1 MTHPVALDPTA
12 EPGDLLP
19 LVAAVGNAKIVALGV
34 SCRTSRELSL
44 FSQRVLR
51 VLVTRSGFR
60 TLALEGDDA
69 TSARLDD
76 YVRTGI
82 GDPRA
87 LLAGARPFWR
97 TEEILDTIR
106 WVRAHNEEHPDDP
119 VRIAHPPRPGS
130 GALER
135 QLADDVIAWR
145 ERTGHKIV
153 YWGGL
158 AHTAVASGTAGGYL
172 RERYGSDFASIGL
185 TFHHGNVLFPVP
197 APPPDFAEAA
207 FDPVLD
213 AFYLVPP
220 PHSDARKTRFI
231 GPLPDAEQHLS
242 DGSLRQWFDVV
253 FHVRE
258 TTPVHL
264 FP

>member
-1 MTHPVALDPTA
+1 MTSVH
-12 EPGDLLP
+12 
-19 LVAAVGNAKIVALGV
+19 
-34 SCRTSRELSL
+34 
-44 FSQRVLR
+44 
-51 VLVTRSGFR
+51 
-60 TLALEGDDA
+60 
-69 TSARLDD
+69 LDD

-82 GDPRA
+82 GDPRE

-97 TEEILDTIR
+97 TEEILDTVR
-106 WVRAHNEEHPDDP
+106 WIRAHNEEHPSDP

-130 GALER
+130 GSLER
-135 QLADDVIAWR
+135 QLADDVIAWQ

-153 YWGGL
+153 YWGGM
-158 AHTAVASGTAGGYL
+158 AHTAVTSSTAGGYL

-207 FDPVLD
+207 FDQLPN

-220 PHSDARKTRFI
+220 PHSDAHKTRFI
-231 GPLPDAEQHLS
+231 GPPPNPEHHLAN
-242 DGSLRQWFDVV
+242 GSLREWFDAV

-264 FP
+264 FTQ